1 MVVGTSGGGRSTPKA
16 WQQTGT
22 SVNVHDMNSITN
34 ALDDTVLF
42 MRCISDDSIVQM
54 EEVLPLFLR
63 LALVRIGKREA
74 ESSSRRKQHFHWYK
88 TFFTVNTTSHNDHT
102 RQLVHV

>member
-1 MVVGTSGGGRSTPKA
+1 MVVGTSGGGRSTLKA

-54 EEVLPLFLR
+54 EDVLPLFLR

-74 ESSSRRKQHFHWYK
+74 ESSSRRKQHFHWHE
-88 TFFTVNTTSHNDHT
+88 TFTVNTTSHNDHT

>member
-1 MVVGTSGGGRSTPKA
+1 MVVGTSGGTPKA

-88 TFFTVNTTSHNDHT
+88 TFTVNTTSHNDHT

>member
-54 EEVLPLFLR
+54 EGAAAVFAFGACED
-63 LALVRIGKREA
+63 
-74 ESSSRRKQHFHWYK
+74 RKAGG
-88 TFFTVNTTSHNDHT
+88 
-102 RQLVHV
+102 